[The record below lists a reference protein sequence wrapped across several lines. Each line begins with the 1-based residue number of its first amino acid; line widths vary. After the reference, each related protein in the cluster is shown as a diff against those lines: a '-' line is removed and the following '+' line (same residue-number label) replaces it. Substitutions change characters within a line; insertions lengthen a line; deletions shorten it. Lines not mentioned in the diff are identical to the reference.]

1 MSESSSLML
10 PSFLEIWQNTL
21 NWSPT
26 EPQQA
31 LFQSLLT
38 ELSIL
43 NAGVNLT
50 RITSPEAFWEKH
62 LWDSLWGI
70 QPWLNAH
77 LNPLRVIDVGTGGG
91 FPGIPVAIA
100 AHQESAVYPE
110 STAHEV
116 SDQPL
121 WQVTLLDSTRKKITC
136 LETLCHALSLVN
148 AHPVC
153 DRAEILARNKGD
165 RASYD
170 MALIRA
176 VGPVSS
182 CAEYTLPFLTVGG
195 TAIIYRGQWS
205 LEEEQALQ
213 KALLQLGGELT
224 EVRNTTTP
232 LTQAQRHCL
241 SVQKVKPTPGTFPR
255 KVGLPTQ
262 YPLGIELLVP
272 ATDGSRVA
280 GNNEVD

>member
-1 MSESSSLML
+1 MSESSSLVL
-10 PSFLEIWQNTL
+10 PRFLEIWQNTL

-43 NAGVNLT
+43 NTGVNLT

-70 QPWLNAH
+70 QPWLNAP
-77 LNPLRVIDVGTGGG
+77 LNSLRVIDVGTGGG
-91 FPGIPVAIA
+91 FPGIPMAIA
-100 AHQESAVYPE
+100 AYPE
-110 STAHEV
+110 SASCPEPATE
-116 SDQPL
+116 PP
-121 WQVTLLDSTRKKITC
+121 WEVTLLDSTRKKVTC
-136 LETLCHALSLVN
+136 LETLCQALSLVN

-153 DRAEILARNKGD
+153 DRAEILARKKGD

-195 TAIIYRGQWS
+195 TAVIYRGQWS

-213 KALLQLGGELT
+213 QALLHLGGELT

-232 LTQAQRHCL
+232 LTLAQRHCL
-241 SVQKVKPTPGTFPR
+241 YVQKVKPTPGTFPR
-255 KVGLPTQ
+255 KVGLPAQ
-262 YPLGIELLVP
+262 HPLGIGPSVP
-272 ATDGSRVA
+272 VTDGSRVA